1 MHKKFEEELATQL
14 FFTDLNTT
22 ATCQIC
28 GQKVLYREFNMK
40 RHYAAKHA
48 GQQPECGTKKEKAES
63 GQLHADLDRQQTSAD
78 PDLRGEL
85 PPGQKAPGIV
95 EV

>member
-1 MHKKFEEELATQL
+1 
-14 FFTDLNTT
+14 
-22 ATCQIC
+22 
-28 GQKVLYREFNMK
+28 MK